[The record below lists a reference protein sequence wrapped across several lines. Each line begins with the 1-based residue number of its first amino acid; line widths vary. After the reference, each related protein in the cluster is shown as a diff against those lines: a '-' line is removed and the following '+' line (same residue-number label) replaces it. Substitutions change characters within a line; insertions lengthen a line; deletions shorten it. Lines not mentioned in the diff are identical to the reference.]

1 MGFASRAA
9 MVAAILL
16 ALSAC
21 DSSEERAEKHFQN
34 GLELLESGDASR
46 AIVEFRNALALDG
59 NHRGARASYARAA
72 RERGN
77 VSEAYS
83 NFLHVVERFP
93 DDMEARLAL
102 TEIAILA
109 QNWDEAERHGA
120 ALVEANAELEGADIA
135 TLALEFRQAVLDE
148 DNPLIRELTGRAEA
162 LAEAKPNDQIL
173 TRIMIEGYLADSR
186 VDDAIAVTRAILD
199 DGTDNPV
206 FYQIMAELLVTKGD
220 FGGLEQHFREM
231 IARFPDDEDTK
242 GNLLRLLIAEGRSD
256 QAEAFLRD
264 EIAAA
269 EDKVSA
275 HVALI
280 ALIRQLRGDDAALTE
295 IDVALETY
303 ENPSLINALKAGLLY
318 DRGEQDAAIAL
329 MEAITEGKEPSA
341 QVDDFKV
348 TLAKMLIGRSNEI
361 GARQL
366 VEAVLEHD
374 PSHVEALKMR
384 ASWQIDADE
393 TDAAIA
399 TLRLALDREPDD
411 AEAMTIMA
419 RAHDRNGD
427 TQLAQDLLALAVEA
441 SGFAPAESLRFARI
455 QLDEERFGSAEETL
469 INALRRA
476 PGQLELLSTLGQ
488 VYLATADWSRADQV
502 VRTIRRQE
510 NAQAGILADELQLQ
524 LISSREG
531 RAQGIGF
538 LEQLVQNGSDTTAA
552 KVALIQARLQENRAD
567 DALALAQEIVDENPG
582 EVPALMVLGNTQ
594 VALAAFGDAE
604 TTFRAALEIEPN
616 DAMAT
621 VQLLRTL
628 NALGRPGDAE
638 ALVDASLERQPDHPD
653 LLWAKASFLEKAN
666 NIDGAIGV
674 YEQLYALNSGNQVA
688 ANNLA
693 SLLVTYRTEQADLD
707 RAIAVGKRLRGTEFP
722 PFQDTYGWLLYRQ
735 GQFEEAVDYLEPA
748 AQALAGDPIVQFHL
762 AKAYLALERNADAL
776 AQFENVMALAEAD
789 DPRPQI
795 AEARSE
801 IARLKTVSE

>member
-9 MVAAILL
+9 MIAATLL

-34 GLELLESGDASR
+34 GLELLESGDVSR
-46 AIVEFRNALALDG
+46 AMVEFRNTLALDG
-59 NHRGARASYARAA
+59 DHRDARANYARAA

-83 NFLHVVERFP
+83 NFLRLVEQFP
-93 DDMEARLAL
+93 DDLEARLAL

-120 ALVEANAELEGADIA
+120 ALVDANAELEGADIA
-135 TLALEFRQAVLDE
+135 TLALAFRQAVLDE
-148 DNPLIRELTGRAEA
+148 DNPLIRELTGRAET

-173 TRIMIEGYLADSR
+173 TRILIEGYLVDGR

-199 DGTDNPV
+199 EGTDNPV

-220 FGGLEQHFREM
+220 FDGLEQHFREM
-231 IARFPDDEDTK
+231 IAQFPDDEDTK

-264 EIAAA
+264 EIVAA

-295 IDVALETY
+295 IELALEAY
-303 ENPSLINALKAGLLY
+303 DNPSLITALKAGLLY
-318 DRGEQDAAIAL
+318 DRGEQDTAISL
-329 MEAITEGKEPSA
+329 MESITEGQEPSA

-399 TLRLALDREPDD
+399 TLRLALDRAPDD

-419 RAHDRNGD
+419 RAHERNGD

-476 PGQLELLSTLGQ
+476 PGHLELLNTLGQ

-510 NAQAGILADELQLQ
+510 NAQAGRLADELQLQ

-538 LEQLVQNGSDTTAA
+538 LERLVQNGSDTTAA

-567 DALALAQEIVDENPG
+567 DALALAQEIVDDNPG
-582 EVPALMVLGNTQ
+582 EIPALMVLGNTQ

-604 TTFRAALEIEPN
+604 ATFRAALEIEPN
-616 DAMAT
+616 DALAI

-628 NALGRPGDAE
+628 NAQGRPGEAE
-638 ALVDASLERQPDHPD
+638 ALVDASLERQPEHPD
-653 LLWAKASFLEKAN
+653 LLWAKASFLETAN
-666 NIDGAIGV
+666 DIDGAIDV
-674 YEQLYALNSGNQVA
+674 YEQLYALNSGNQVV

-735 GQFEEAVDYLEPA
+735 GQFEEAVEYLEPA

-776 AQFENVMALAEAD
+776 AQFENAVALAEAD

-801 IARLKTVSE
+801 VARLKTVSE